1 MTHASNATAETRFA
15 EGDFRVGRVLSRAIS
30 VVLRRFLT
38 FFIVA
43 FVGILPLILLQ
54 QVERDPAQTLAR
66 VGAGLGLVVLMM
78 VLGMLSSAVISHG
91 TFQDM
96 CNRPAN
102 LAESLKVGL
111 RRFLPLMGLGF
122 LEGLL
127 TVLGFILLI
136 IPGLI
141 LNTMWFV
148 TVAACVVER
157 TGAWTSM
164 ERSRELTEGYR
175 WKVFGFVLL
184 LFQPVPSEG
193 AVCRRRRDLSTHWH
207 VDLDC
212 NLGRLH
218 VGRHGGHLLRTA
230 RGKGSHRHRADRV
243 GVRLSG
249 FATYHRSTNVFFSMF
264 AARPLRLQHLP

>member
-1 MTHASNATAETRFA
+1 
-15 EGDFRVGRVLSRAIS
+15 
-30 VVLRRFLT
+30 
-38 FFIVA
+38 
-43 FVGILPLILLQ
+43 
-54 QVERDPAQTLAR
+54 QTLAR

-184 LFQPVPSEG
+184 LFLPNLVNPFLQRV
-193 AVCRRRRDLSTHWH
+193 LSAAGDETLALIGTSIW
-207 VDLDC
+207 
-212 NLGRLH
+212 
-218 VGRHGGHLLRTA
+218 TA
-230 RGKGSHRHRADRV
+230 IWA
-243 GVRLSG
+243 
-249 FATYHRSTNVFFSMF
+249 
-264 AARPLRLQHLP
+264 